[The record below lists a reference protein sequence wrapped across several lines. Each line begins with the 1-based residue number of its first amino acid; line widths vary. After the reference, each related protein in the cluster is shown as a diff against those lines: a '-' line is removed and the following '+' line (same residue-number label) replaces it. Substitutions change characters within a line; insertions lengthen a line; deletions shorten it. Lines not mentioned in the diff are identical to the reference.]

1 MTTNEEIKRN
11 AKPETRK
18 PRGENTIC
26 SPPATG
32 RPGEPQVKLNQF
44 FDKMLPAFIKIVK
57 PSVPY
62 VVYLMKIREMVS

>member
-1 MTTNEEIKRN
+1 MITSEEIKPN

-32 RPGEPQVKLNQF
+32 SPGEPQVKLHQF
-44 FDKMLPAFIKIVK
+44 LEKMLPAFIKIVK

-62 VVYLMKIREMVS
+62 VV